1 MSIHSFVKV
10 SLIAVSLAGLFISQ
24 PVSASDGENVY
35 KKYCQACHQPNG
47 KGMQG
52 VFPPL
57 ANNSNLKDKPAYIAE
72 TIIKGKSGPITVKG
86 TNYNGSMPPMGYLK
100 DADIA
105 ALVNYINTELVQGR
119 EETTADAVSSLR

>member
-1 MSIHSFVKV
+1 MSIQSLCKV
-10 SLIAVSLAGLFISQ
+10 SLIAVSLAGLFVSQ
-24 PVSASDGENVY
+24 AADASEGENVY

-57 ANNSNLKDKPAYIAE
+57 ANNPNLKDKPSYIAE
-72 TIIKGKSGPITVKG
+72 TIIQGKSGAITVNG
-86 TNYNGSMPPMGYLK
+86 TNYNGAMPPMGYLK

-105 ALVNYINTELVQGR
+105 TLVNYINTELADGG
-119 EETTADAVSSLR
+119 ETITAEAVASLR

>member
-10 SLIAVSLAGLFISQ
+10 SLIAVSLAGLFMSQ
-24 PVSASDGENVY
+24 SVSASDGENVY

-57 ANNSNLKDKPAYIAE
+57 ANNPNLKDKPAYITE
-72 TIIKGKSGPITVKG
+72 VIIKGKSGPITVNG

-105 ALVNYINTELVQGR
+105 ALVNYINTELVQGN

>member
-1 MSIHSFVKV
+1 MSIQSLCKV

-24 PVSASDGENVY
+24 AADASEGENVY

-57 ANNSNLKDKPAYIAE
+57 AGNTNIKDNPDYIAK
-72 TIIKGKSGPITVKG
+72 TIINGKSGAITVNG
-86 TNYNGSMPPMGYLK
+86 TNYNGAMPPMGYLK
-100 DADIA
+100 DADIST
-105 ALVNYINTELVQGR
+105 LVNYINTEFADGG
-119 EETTADAVSSLR
+119 ETITAEAVASLR

>member
-1 MSIHSFVKV
+1 MSIHSLVKV
-10 SLIAVSLAGLFISQ
+10 SLIAVSLAGLFMSQ
-24 PVSASDGENVY
+24 SAHADNGENVY

-57 ANNSNLKDKPAYIAE
+57 ANNSNLKDKPDYIVE
-72 TIIKGKSGPITVKG
+72 VILKGKSGPITVNG

-105 ALVNYINTELVQGR
+105 ALVNYINTELAQGSQ
-119 EETTADAVSSLR
+119 ETTADAVSSLR

>member
-1 MSIHSFVKV
+1 MNIHSLVKLSV
-10 SLIAVSLAGLFISQ
+10 IAAAVAGLFLAQ
-24 PVSASDGENVY
+24 PAEAGNGDNLY

-57 ANNSNLKDKPAYIAE
+57 ANNSNLKDNPDYIAK
-72 TIIKGKSGPITVKG
+72 TIINGKSGPLTVNG
-86 TNYNGSMPPMGYLK
+86 TQYNGAMPPMGYLK

-105 ALVNYINTELVQGR
+105 ALVNYINTELTEGT
-119 EETTADAVSSLR
+119 ETRSAESVSALR

>member
-1 MSIHSFVKV
+1 MAKTSIKN
-10 SLIAVSLAGLFISQ
+10 I
-24 PVSASDGENVY
+24 
-35 KKYCQACHQPNG
+35 
-47 KGMQG
+47 
-52 VFPPL
+52 

-72 TIIKGKSGPITVKG
+72 TIIKGKSGPITVNG

-105 ALVNYINTELVQGR
+105 ALVNYINTELVQGS